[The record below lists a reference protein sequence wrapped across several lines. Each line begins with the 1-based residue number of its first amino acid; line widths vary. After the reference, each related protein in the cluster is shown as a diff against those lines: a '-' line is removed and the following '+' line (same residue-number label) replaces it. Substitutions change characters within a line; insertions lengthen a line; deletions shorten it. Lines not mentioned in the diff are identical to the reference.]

1 MILFFWQQ
9 GFGSG
14 VITRPDTRESTA
26 YAKVDLNQRK
36 IGGLDDDLAA
46 KRNASYDVGLEQA
59 CRVW

>member
-1 MILFFWQQ
+1 M
-9 GFGSG
+9 
-14 VITRPDTRESTA
+14 
-26 YAKVDLNQRK
+26 DLNQRK